1 MEKLKIKYPIIV
13 EGKYDKIKI
22 SSVADAFVLTTEGFG
37 VFRREE
43 KLAVIKK
50 LAEKNPII
58 ILTDSD
64 GAGKLI
70 RSHICSAI
78 PRDRLIQ
85 LYVPQV
91 RGRERRKHSD
101 SAEGYLG
108 VEGMDAD
115 VIRNLLLPFAD
126 ACISEECPADN
137 ARADVRVNACKQSP
151 EAVFKGREITKAD
164 FYEDGLTG
172 KDNSADMRDRLCVL
186 FGLPA
191 KMTSSALLQALRVL
205 CTFEEYKSAVREIST
220 EVYGVNSEEHK

>member
-13 EGKYDKIKI
+13 EGKYDKNKI

-70 RSHICSAI
+70 RSHICSAV

-126 ACISEECPADN
+126 AC
-137 ARADVRVNACKQSP
+137 VNACKQSP